1 MNKYII
7 NDIMCVLGGFVMLV
21 VDQCE
26 VMCMMFVAV
35 GVFVLVVDSVLIDFK
50 VNAVKVFLFYV
61 LVILVD

>member
-26 VMCMMFVAV
+26 VMCMMFVVV

-50 VNAVKVFLFYV
+50 VNVVKVLLFYV

>member
-26 VMCMMFVAV
+26 VMCMMFVVV
-35 GVFVLVVDSVLIDFK
+35 GVFALVVDSVLIDFK
-50 VNAVKVFLFYV
+50 VNVVKVLLFYV

>member
-26 VMCMMFVAV
+26 VMCMMFVVV

-50 VNAVKVFLFYV
+50 VNVVKVFLFYV

>member
-7 NDIMCVLGGFVMLV
+7 NDITCVLGGFVMLV

-26 VMCMMFVAV
+26 VMCMMFVVV

-50 VNAVKVFLFYV
+50 VNVVKVFSFYV